1 MANRIML
8 NQTSYHGAGAIA
20 EIATEAKAH
29 GFKKALVCSD
39 PDLIKFNVTSKVTD
53 ILDKE
58 GLAYEIY
65 SDIKANPT
73 IENVQHGVQA
83 FKNSGADY
91 IIAIGG
97 GSSMDTS
104 KAIGIIIANP
114 EFEDVRSLEGV
125 APTKKPSIPIIA
137 VPTTAGTGSEVT
149 CVAVLSDHEL
159 GKKGPIVSNG
169 FYPSIAMIDP
179 ELTYTLPP
187 RITASTGIDV
197 LCHAL
202 EGFWSKGHQPVC
214 DALALHACEIVFKY
228 LRRAYKDPQDKEAR
242 AKMAEASVIAGL
254 AFTLPKTTSS
264 HACSFPL
271 TNLYHIPHGEACG
284 LTLDCFARI
293 NAEVENGRVHEF
305 ARKLGFA
312 DTYALA
318 DAIHELKVDLGLRL
332 DLKDFNL
339 TDEQVAELVK
349 TSHHPNMLNNP
360 VEITDEILNEMYQS
374 MR

>member
-1 MANRIML
+1 
-8 NQTSYHGAGAIA
+8 
-20 EIATEAKAH
+20 
-29 GFKKALVCSD
+29 
-39 PDLIKFNVTSKVTD
+39 
-53 ILDKE
+53 
-58 GLAYEIY
+58 
-65 SDIKANPT
+65 
-73 IENVQHGVQA
+73 
-83 FKNSGADY
+83 
-91 IIAIGG
+91 
-97 GSSMDTS
+97 
-104 KAIGIIIANP
+104 
-114 EFEDVRSLEGV
+114 
-125 APTKKPSIPIIA
+125 
-137 VPTTAGTGSEVT
+137 
-149 CVAVLSDHEL
+149 
-159 GKKGPIVSNG
+159 
-169 FYPSIAMIDP
+169 
-179 ELTYTLPP
+179 
-187 RITASTGIDV
+187 
-197 LCHAL
+197 
-202 EGFWSKGHQPVC
+202 
-214 DALALHACEIVFKY
+214 
-228 LRRAYKDPQDKEAR
+228 
-242 AKMAEASVIAGL
+242 MAEASVIAGL

-284 LTLDCFARI
+284 LTLDYFARI